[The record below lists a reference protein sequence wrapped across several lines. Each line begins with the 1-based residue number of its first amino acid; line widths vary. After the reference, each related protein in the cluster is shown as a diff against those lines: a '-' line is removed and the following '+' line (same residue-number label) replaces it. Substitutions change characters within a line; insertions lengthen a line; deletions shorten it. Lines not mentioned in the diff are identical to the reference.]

1 VVGRVIYTQT
11 RDPDGDGDVHVIVV
25 AGVRLVNLKFRHGA
39 GRVDPPGAGGRLRVT
54 GVLSHGRFGVPE
66 VDVARIG

>member
-39 GRVDPPGAGGRLRVT
+39 GRVDPPGTGGRLRVT